1 MRAQR
6 VFTLGGLAG
15 LVRGAQVA
23 RRSREVDLVLELEGR
38 LALVLARGAEGVA
51 GGGAAAQALDAQ
63 SGGGDVCSV
72 GLGEESSQASLGS
85 PLVGG
90 DAREGTGAI
99 RALVP
104 LREQTLSLGSESASR
119 AGGVVNTAP
128 STTFGEAARGS
139 THDPRG
145 SAERGV
151 RTGVFEGAR
160 APSLAAERTL
170 ASRAFFSRG
179 REVQAPMARA
189 RTGASVDRG

>member
-1 MRAQR
+1 M
-6 VFTLGGLAG
+6 
-15 LVRGAQVA
+15 
-23 RRSREVDLVLELEGR
+23 
-38 LALVLARGAEGVA
+38 
-51 GGGAAAQALDAQ
+51 
-63 SGGGDVCSV
+63 
-72 GLGEESSQASLGS
+72 
-85 PLVGG
+85 
-90 DAREGTGAI
+90 
-99 RALVP
+99 P

-151 RTGVFEGAR
+151 RTGVVEGAR

-170 ASRAFFSRG
+170 ASRAFTSRG